1 MTQVLRY
8 AAFTDDPRGGNPA
21 GVVLDATGL
30 DDSQMQRIAAEV
42 GFSETAFLIESESAP
57 GTFDVRY
64 FAPSSEVPFCGHAT
78 IASGV
83 ALRHRRG
90 DGRYLFRTKAGE
102 VEVEASV
109 DVDVPGRAVA
119 TLTSVEPAL
128 AELEGPALD
137 DLLAALAF
145 TPADLDLALPPRVA
159 YAGAWHPV
167 IAVTGR
173 GRLAELDYDFDGLK
187 ALMLKAGW
195 TTVQLVWRE
204 SARLY
209 HARDPFPVGGVVE
222 DPATGAAAAALGHY
236 LRELGLVE
244 PPTRITIRQG
254 DDLGRPSVLT
264 VDINAGD
271 RRLRVSGAAVDMAG
285 LD

>member
-1 MTQVLRY
+1 MRPPLP
-8 AAFTDDPRGGNPA
+8 ARGGS
-21 GVVLDATGL
+21 D
-30 DDSQMQRIAAEV
+30 
-42 GFSETAFLIESESAP
+42 
-57 GTFDVRY
+57 
-64 FAPSSEVPFCGHAT
+64 
-78 IASGV
+78 
-83 ALRHRRG
+83 HRRG
-90 DGRYLFRTKAGE
+90 DGRYLFHTRAGE

-109 DVDVPGRAVA
+109 DVDVPGRAVV
-119 TLTSVEPAL
+119 TLTSVQPAL
-128 AELEGPALD
+128 AELEGAALD
-137 DLLAALAF
+137 SLLAALAF
-145 TPADLDLALPPRVA
+145 TTADLDPALPPRVA

-187 ALMLKAGW
+187 ALMLNAGW
-195 TTVQLVWRE
+195 TTVQVVWRE
-204 SARLY
+204 SPWLY